1 MTVFEDE
8 PHQPRSAHLIGEDLS
23 LVSVEELQ
31 KRIALLHGEIE
42 RLEEELKRKG
52 DSRSAAE
59 AVFR

>member
-1 MTVFEDE
+1 MAAFEDE
-8 PHQPRSAHLIGEDLS
+8 PRQPRSAHLIGEDLS